1 MSQILLIEDNKQ
13 SARIV
18 AKILGKNGFTVQV
31 AETGEDGLMR
41 AMEDRPDLILVDLGL
56 PDIDGQTVISIMRQ
70 QDNLNGVPLLA
81 FTAWPQD
88 TAREMALAYG
98 CDGVISKPVSTA
110 LLIQEINEHL
120 PTDQESKDTRA

>member
-18 AKILGKNGFTVQV
+18 SKVLGKHGFTVQV
-31 AETGEDGLMR
+31 AETGEAGLIS
-41 AMEDRPDLILVDLGL
+41 AMEASPDLILIDLGL

-70 QDNLNGVPLLA
+70 QNTLDKVPLVA

-88 TAREMALAYG
+88 TARDMAMAYG
-98 CDGVISKPVSTA
+98 CDGVISKPVDTA
-110 LLIQEINEHL
+110 TLIRQINEYL
-120 PTDQESKDTRA
+120 KAERSS